1 MHPKIAG
8 GIFVVIYSILGLII
22 EKVFDIN
29 LFDNILFYIVLV
41 VLGLIVYKYFADRYD
56 GDRSV

>member
-8 GIFVVIYSILGLII
+8 GIFGIIYSILGLII
-22 EKVFDIN
+22 EKIFNIN
-29 LFDNILFYIVLV
+29 LFDNVLFYIVLV
-41 VLGLIVYKYFADRYD
+41 VLDLLVYKYFADRYD

>member
-8 GIFVVIYSILGLII
+8 GIFGIIYSILGLII
-22 EKVFDIN
+22 EKIFNIN
-29 LFDNILFYIVLV
+29 LFDNVLFYIVLV
-41 VLGLIVYKYFADRYD
+41 VLDLLVYKYFADRYE